1 MNPRHSND
9 YYMHRMVSAATVPQK
24 VAVIGG
30 GAAGLR
36 AAITAAERGHSVVL
50 YEKSD
55 RLGGQLLHSDVF
67 SFKWPMKRYK
77 DWLIRQVGKYGIDVR
92 MNTAPTRDELIA
104 GGYDA
109 MIVALGAKPVLPR
122 SIEGLVDENGEAVQ

>member
-1 MNPRHSND
+1 M
-9 YYMHRMVSAATVPQK
+9 
-24 VAVIGG
+24 
-30 GAAGLR
+30 
-36 AAITAAERGHSVVL
+36 VL

-109 MIVALGAKPVLPR
+109 MIVALGAKPVLPAASR
-122 SIEGLVDENGEAVQ
+122 AWWTIRAGPSTPPATTCS